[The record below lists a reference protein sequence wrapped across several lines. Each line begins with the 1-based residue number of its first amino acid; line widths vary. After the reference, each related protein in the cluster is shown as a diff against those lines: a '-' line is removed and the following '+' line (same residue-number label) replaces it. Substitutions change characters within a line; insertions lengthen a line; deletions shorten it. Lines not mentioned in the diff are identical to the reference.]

1 MTGGFLTIPS
11 GVPSQ
16 RGSVVPDDR
25 SARLAAVPKKWAN
38 PPADMISKLPKGGAM
53 LDYMGHADVTLALL
67 DVDPEWTLEPILVD
81 GLPAVTRNEKGYVLW
96 CYLTVLG
103 HKRICVGTCETSK
116 KEPEKELIGDAL
128 RNGALR
134 FGIGT
139 GLWSKSDKS
148 AKPEADPFIAREDVE
163 AAVARIKAMTSTQ
176 KAHVMADLNAKY
188 GTHDFTTL
196 KADQT
201 DALFII
207 ISAAETK

>member
-1 MTGGFLTIPS
+1 VTAFPLIDG
-11 GVPSQ
+11 
-16 RGSVVPDDR
+16 R
-25 SARLAAVPKKWAN
+25 SAQLAAVPKKWAN

-67 DVDPEWTLEPILVD
+67 DVDPEWKLEPILVD

-139 GLWSKSDKS
+139 GLWSKADRS
-148 AKPEADPFIAREDVE
+148 AAARVEADPSIAREDVE
-163 AAVARIKAMTSTQ
+163 HAAGRIRALTGPQ
-176 KAHVMADLNAKY
+176 KAHVLMELNSKFKTQDISA
-188 GTHDFTTL
+188 L